1 MIIMKRLRE
10 HRQNNQLPRGR
21 DLMKRGKD
29 DIMNHTHTH
38 HTHKHWRNMSNQ
50 VETNIKYCIDD
61 LNLNDAQIGEMLRCI
76 EKMGIS
82 SVQYFCDEFVFTCED
97 EDGNHDMDALDRV
110 HHDAYL
116 NIAVFNGMYWEYED

>member
-1 MIIMKRLRE
+1 M
-10 HRQNNQLPRGR
+10 PSGR
-21 DLMKRGKD
+21 DLMKKGKD
-29 DIMNHTHTH
+29 DIILNNTEHTHTH
-38 HTHKHWRNMSNQ
+38 RRNMSNQ

-82 SVQYFCDEFVFTCED
+82 SVQYFCEEFVFTCED
-97 EDGNHDMDALDRV
+97 ENGNHDMDALDRV

-116 NIAVFNGMYWEYED
+116 NIAVFNGMYWE

>member
-1 MIIMKRLRE
+1 
-10 HRQNNQLPRGR
+10 
-21 DLMKRGKD
+21 
-29 DIMNHTHTH
+29 
-38 HTHKHWRNMSNQ
+38 MSNQ

-61 LNLNDAQIGEMLRCI
+61 LNLNDNQIGEMLRCI
-76 EKMGIS
+76 EKMGIQ
-82 SVQYFCDEFVFTCED
+82 SVQHFCEEFVFTCED